1 LNRLKCDI
9 IIKIDNDIRELS
21 IYSLY
26 IMEQEL
32 RRLLKTKNYKKII
45 AFILD
50 NDEKGIDIPCIVD
63 IIDDKFHEMYLIER
77 NRRNDIKKIENDK
90 HQLLDKAKNLLV
102 SKEEWKTKANNKIT
116 KILEDRYDVLIKEY
130 QINEYLKNK
139 MSLNNEI

>member
-1 LNRLKCDI
+1 
-9 IIKIDNDIRELS
+9 
-21 IYSLY
+21 
-26 IMEQEL
+26 MEQEL